1 MKNVDVTRFA
11 FTALAGA
18 RKRTFLMLLAMATG
32 IASVLILTS
41 LGEAARRYVIGEF
54 ASLGTNL
61 IIVIPGRSET
71 AGGGVVHMLVGETPR
86 DLTLSDAMALQ
97 RGSAIQRIAPVNVG
111 SASVSWQGLEREVP
125 ILGSSAE
132 MLTVRHWEMAQGQ
145 FLPTGDIDRANPVC
159 VLGGKVKTELF
170 GNNSAL
176 GEWVRIGDRRFR
188 VIGIMASEGHTIGVN
203 VEDVVI
209 IPVASAQQ
217 LFNTSSLFR
226 ILVEAKSREIVPQ
239 AIEQTTRI
247 IRDRHQGEED
257 VTVITQD
264 AVLATFDK
272 ILQTLTLSVAGIAA
286 ISLIVAGILIMNVM
300 LISVSQRTS
309 EIGLLKAL
317 GTPNRQ
323 IVFLFLA
330 EAGLLSTAGAV
341 LGVIMGEIGSQLIGY
356 FYPVLPVGAPWW
368 AFVAAI
374 GVALITGLLFSILPA
389 RRAAQL
395 DPVEALAHR

>member
-1 MKNVDVTRFA
+1 MKTSDVTRFA
-11 FTALAGA
+11 FIALNGA
-18 RKRTFLMLLAMATG
+18 RKRTLLMLLAMATG
-32 IASVLILTS
+32 VASVLVLTS

-61 IIVIPGRSET
+61 VIVIPGRSET
-71 AGGGVVHMLVGETPR
+71 AGGGLNMLIGETPR
-86 DLTLSDAMALQ
+86 DLTLHDAMALQ
-97 RGSAIQRIAPVNVG
+97 RGSAVGLIAPVNVG
-111 SASVSWQGLEREVP
+111 SASVSWRGLEREVP
-125 ILGSSAE
+125 ILGSTAE
-132 MLTVRHWEMAQGQ
+132 MLPIRHWEMSQGQ

-188 VIGIMASEGHTIGVN
+188 VIGVMASEGHTIGVN

-217 LFNTSSLFR
+217 LFNTSTLFR
-226 ILVEAKSREIVPQ
+226 ILVESKSRDGMPKT
-239 AIEQTTRI
+239 IEQVTNI
-247 IRDRHQGEED
+247 IRERHQGEED

-286 ISLIVAGILIMNVM
+286 ISLVVAGILIMNVM
-300 LISVSQRTS
+300 LVSVSQRTS

-317 GTPNRQ
+317 GTPDRL
-323 IVFLFLA
+323 IVTLFLA
-330 EAGLLSTAGAV
+330 EAGLLSAMGALV
-341 LGVIMGEIGSQLIGY
+341 GVVIGEIGSQVIGY

-374 GVALITGLLFSILPA
+374 GVALITGLLFSLLPA

-395 DPVEALAHR
+395 DPVEALARR

>member
-1 MKNVDVTRFA
+1 MKSVDVTRFA

-18 RKRTFLMLLAMATG
+18 RKRTLLMLLAMATG

-61 IIVIPGRSET
+61 VIVMPGRSET
-71 AGGGVVHMLVGETPR
+71 AGAGPNMLMGETPR
-86 DLTLSDAMALQ
+86 DLTLGDAMALT
-97 RGSAIQRIAPVNVG
+97 RSSAVRRIAPLNVG
-111 SASVSWQGLEREVP
+111 SAPVSWSGLEREVP
-125 ILGSSAE
+125 ILGTSSE
-132 MLTVRHWEMAQGQ
+132 MFAIRHWEMARGQ
-145 FLPTGDIDRANPVC
+145 FLPPGDIDRANPVC
-159 VLGGKVKTELF
+159 VLGTKVKTELF
-170 GNNSAL
+170 GSHSAM

-188 VIGIMASEGHTIGVN
+188 VIGVMASEGQSIGVS
-203 VEDVVI
+203 VEDVVF

-217 LFNTSSLFR
+217 LFNTSTLFR
-226 ILVEAKSREIVPQ
+226 IFIEAKTRDAVPNV
-239 AIEQTTRI
+239 IEQTTRI
-247 IRDRHQGEED
+247 ISDRHQGEKD

-300 LISVSQRTS
+300 LVSVSQRTS

-317 GTPNRQ
+317 GTPDRQ
-323 IVFLFLA
+323 IVILFLA

-341 LGVIMGEIGSQLIGY
+341 LGVIFGEIGSQLIGY

-374 GVALITGLLFSILPA
+374 AVALITGLLFSLLPA

-395 DPVEALAHR
+395 DPVEALARR

>member
-1 MKNVDVTRFA
+1 MRNVDVTRFA

-18 RKRTFLMLLAMATG
+18 RKRTLLMLLAMATG

-41 LGEAARRYVIGEF
+41 LGEAARRYVVGEF

-61 IIVIPGRSET
+61 VIVIPGRSET
-71 AGGGVVHMLVGETPR
+71 AGAGTSMLVAETPR
-86 DLTLSDAMALQ
+86 DLTLGDAMALK
-97 RGSAIQRIAPVNVG
+97 RISAVRRIAPLNIG
-111 SASVSWQGLEREVP
+111 SASVSWKGLEREVP
-125 ILGSSAE
+125 VFGTSAE
-132 MLTVRHWEMAQGQ
+132 MLPIRHWEIAQGK
-145 FLPTGDIDRANPVC
+145 FLPPGDLDRANPVC
-159 VLGGKVKTELF
+159 VIGGKVKDELF
-170 GNNSAL
+170 GFHSAL

-188 VIGIMASEGHTIGVN
+188 VIGVIASEGESIGIS
-203 VEDVVI
+203 VEDTVL

-226 ILVEAKSREIVPQ
+226 ILIEAKTRD
-239 AIEQTTRI
+239 AIPNIIKQTTHI
-247 IRDRHQGEED
+247 ISDRHQGERD

-323 IVFLFLA
+323 IVFLFLT

-341 LGVIMGEIGSQLIGY
+341 LGVFMGEIGSQLIGY

-374 GVALITGLLFSILPA
+374 AVALITGLLFSILPA

-395 DPVEALAHR
+395 DPVEALARR

>member
-1 MKNVDVTRFA
+1 MNNTDVTRFA
-11 FTALAGA
+11 FTALNGA
-18 RKRTFLMLLAMATG
+18 RKRTLLMLLAMATG
-32 IASVLILTS
+32 VASVLLLTS

-61 IIVIPGRSET
+61 VIVLPGKSET
-71 AGGGVVHMLVGETPR
+71 SGGAAQMMMGDTPR
-86 DLTLSDAMALQ
+86 ELTLNDAMALT
-97 RGSAIQRIAPVNVG
+97 RSSDVRRIAPLNVG
-111 SASVSWQGLEREVP
+111 SASVSWSGLEREVP
-125 ILGSSAE
+125 ILGTSSE
-132 MLTVRHWEMAQGQ
+132 MIAIRHWEMARGQ
-145 FLPTGDIDRANPVC
+145 FLPAGDIDRANPVC
-159 VLGGKVKTELF
+159 VLGTKLKNELF
-170 GNNSAL
+170 GIQSAL

-188 VIGIMASEGHTIGVN
+188 VIGVMASEGQSIGVS

-226 ILVEAKSREIVPQ
+226 IFIEAKSRDVVPNV
-239 AIEQTTRI
+239 IDQTIRI

-264 AVLATFDK
+264 AVMATFDK
-272 ILQTLTLSVAGIAA
+272 ILQTLTVSVAGIAA

-317 GTPNRQ
+317 GTPDRQ
-323 IVFLFLA
+323 IVILFLA
-330 EAGLLSTAGAV
+330 EAGLLSTMGAA
-341 LGVIMGEIGSQLIGY
+341 LGIIIGETGSRLIGY
-356 FYPVLPVGAPWW
+356 FYPLLSMGAPWW
-368 AFVAAI
+368 AFVAAV
-374 GVALITGLLFSILPA
+374 GVALITGMLFSLLPA

-395 DPVEALAHR
+395 DPVQALARR